1 MFARMKTPGPF
12 ARLRASALCRRDVP
26 IRTAKDVIG
35 WWEARRVLF
44 NLIVGSAGILTCIVV
59 GVVALGD
66 EILFDGDFGFPDPP
80 LFALVGILLYA
91 LCANVCFTAG
101 WLVELIVQKIW
112 PVESDRFATLSL
124 SFGLIFSVLL
134 TLAPGI
140 VIGAAGMFTLIDHAR
155 HIRH

>member
-1 MFARMKTPGPF
+1 MFAQLKIRGLF
-12 ARLRASALCRRDVP
+12 VRLRTTSLCRRDVP

-35 WWEARRVLF
+35 WWEARRVPF
-44 NLIVGSAGILTCIVV
+44 NLIVGTAGLLTCIVV

-66 EILFDGDFGFPDPP
+66 EILFDGDFGFTDPP
-80 LFALVGILLYA
+80 LFALVGIFLYA

-101 WLVELIVQKIW
+101 WLVELIVRKIW

-140 VIGAAGMFTLIDHAR
+140 VISAAGMFTLIDHAR